1 MKPSRLV
8 LKSTTIAAALGNML
22 EFYNFTLFSLF
33 LPILLPVFFPA
44 DSYFASLL
52 LGYLVLAVG
61 FLAYPFG
68 SLLFGYIGDKYG
80 RKRALLLSISL
91 MAIATSLIG
100 VIPSYQQLGYL
111 SPLALSLCRIIQ
123 GICAGGESIG
133 AGILVVEHANKNSN
147 VSFLGS
153 IPAAFGTVG
162 ALLASIVVYLLTKYH
177 LTSEWWRYPFIATLV
192 LGLIV
197 FYFRKTMSESPLFIQ
212 KVGSLKEFNRN
223 NDVSVRAIFKKT
235 PFSLLAAAAVGAFG
249 TVPFYLIIGFLNIYL
264 GDIGIITP
272 EERVTLNLILLT
284 FCALTLPLAGYIAG
298 KVGYFQSMI
307 TSSLTTLIYAY
318 FFFKTIFIGNFS
330 SVLYAELFLLA
341 ISQFYVAPINA
352 FISKL
357 FPTSLRYKGA
367 ALGYCIGMAL
377 FGGTAPYI
385 STLLIKWSSNN
396 ATPFL
401 YLILVSFI
409 GMVGVILGQKL
420 INETKVSIN

>member
-1 MKPSRLV
+1 MKIFCNVS
-8 LKSTTIAAALGNML
+8 KQTIIAAALGNML

-33 LPILLPVFFPA
+33 LPILLPIFFPA

-80 RKRALLLSISL
+80 RKTALLLSINL
-91 MAIATSLIG
+91 MAIATCLIG
-100 VIPSYQQLGYL
+100 IIPPYQQLGYL
-111 SPLALSLCRIIQ
+111 SPLVLSLCRIVQ
-123 GICAGGESIG
+123 GICTGGEAIG
-133 AGILVVEHANKNSN
+133 AGVLVVEHAKRDSN
-147 VSFLGS
+147 ISFLGS
-153 IPAAFGTVG
+153 IPAAFGTLG
-162 ALLASIVVYLLTKYH
+162 ALLASIVVYFLTKYH
-177 LTSEWWRYPFIATLV
+177 LAYEYWRYPFIAAFL
-192 LGLIV
+192 LGLIG
-197 FYFRKTMSESPLFIQ
+197 FYFRKAMVESPLFNQ
-212 KVGSLKEFNRN
+212 KTEKLKEKNRN
-223 NDVSVRAIFKKT
+223 NDASVSAVFTKT
-235 PFSLLAAAAVGAFG
+235 PLSLIAAAAVGALG
-249 TVPFYLIIGFLNIYL
+249 TVPFYLIIGFLNTYL
-264 GDIGIITP
+264 GDLGIITP

-284 FCALTLPLAGYIAG
+284 FCVLTFPFAGYIAG

-318 FFFKTIFIGNFS
+318 FFFKTIFIGDFS
-330 SVLYAELFLLA
+330 SVLYAELFLLG

-385 STLLIKWSSNN
+385 STWLIKWSGDCIFRFNSMRDSNRN
-396 ATPFL
+396 R
-401 YLILVSFI
+401 
-409 GMVGVILGQKL
+409 
-420 INETKVSIN
+420 